1 MLASTIFISSPQT
14 SVYLVNT
21 THPKVFILPAVSTV
35 PGLFLT
41 FKDFYGSASN
51 YTTTLSTSGIDK
63 IENIVN
69 YYTFSNNYGAI
80 NLLNDGISNWSIL
93 DISQGTDFTSILGPS
108 NINYTIGGGGA
119 SANFTTTVSF
129 SYTGSNQTFTVPNNV
144 GYIGVYMWGAGG
156 SRGVA
161 GAMVQG
167 VLEVSPGE
175 ILNILVGQGGLA
187 NATNSYGGGGKGGIQ
202 NGSGQ
207 LGGSGGGRSAIQRG
221 GTDPMND
228 IVVAG
233 GGGGANPYFG
243 SSGGAATFSGTAND
257 GTSKTGVQGRGGTQT
272 AGGAG
277 GGTGQYGTGLP
288 GSRGLGGDTVN
299 GGYNGGGGGGGG
311 YYGGGAG
318 GTNGGDGAGGGGGS
332 SLISNL
338 TLLPDQTVFG
348 YNSTNGIAAPNQE
361 SPYYVSGV
369 GQGGGTSGSANPGGN
384 GLVVIRY

>member
-1 MLASTIFISSPQT
+1 MSASTIYISSPQT

-21 THPKVFILPAVSTV
+21 TNPKVFILPAVSTV

-41 FKDFYGSASN
+41 FKDIFGNATSN
-51 YTTTLSTSGIDK
+51 VITLSTIGIDR
-63 IENIVN
+63 IENTQN
-69 YYTFSNNYGAI
+69 FYNFSNSFGTI
-80 NLLNDGISNWSIL
+80 NLLNDGLSNWSIL
-93 DISQGTDFTSILGPS
+93 DISQGNDFTSILGPS
-108 NINYTIGGGGA
+108 NINYTIGGG
-119 SANFTTTVSF
+119 SATFTTTISY
-129 SYTGSNQTFTVPNNV
+129 SYTGSNQTFVVPANI
-144 GYIGVYMWGAGG
+144 GYIGVYIWGAGG
-156 SRGVA
+156 GRGAA

-167 VLEVSPGE
+167 VLAVSPGE
-175 ILNILVGQGGLA
+175 TLNILVGQGGQA

-202 NGSGQ
+202 NGSSQ

-221 GTDPMND
+221 GTAPTND

-257 GTSKTGVQGRGGTQT
+257 GTSKSGVQGRGGTQT

-277 GGTGQYGTGLP
+277 GGTGQYGTGLS

-338 TLLPDQTVFG
+338 TLLPGQSVFG
-348 YNSTNGIAAPNQE
+348 FNSTDGIAAPNTT

-369 GQGGGTSGSANPGGN
+369 GVGGGTTGTANPGGN
-384 GLVVIRY
+384 GLIVIRY